1 MRKVE
6 PGLTFDELVDV
17 SVDHLRLPL
26 VGGVPRHVDDL
37 HREPNAKKRI
47 LNYFTFTDNKQD
59 H

>member
-17 SVDHLRLPL
+17 SVDHLRLLL

-37 HREPNAKKRI
+37 HREPKTKKESELFHFYR
-47 LNYFTFTDNKQD
+47 Q
-59 H
+59 